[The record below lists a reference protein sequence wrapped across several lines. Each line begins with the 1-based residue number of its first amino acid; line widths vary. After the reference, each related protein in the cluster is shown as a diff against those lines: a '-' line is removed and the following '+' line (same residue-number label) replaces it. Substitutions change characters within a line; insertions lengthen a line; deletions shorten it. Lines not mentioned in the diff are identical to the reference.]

1 MDERSDQ
8 QLLREYVGRGSEEA
22 FTTLVKRHTSLV
34 YGTACRKLGDK
45 SEAEE
50 ITQAVFVI
58 LARKAAFLCHRE
70 NLGGWLHQTTLLE
83 CRQQIRTDIRR
94 QRREEIAMN
103 MNTLGNESSVALE
116 VDEALLELPEKDR
129 QPLLLRFFESLSLR
143 DVAGRMGI
151 REDAAQ
157 KRVAK
162 SLSLLERILRRRGRD
177 IGSAALAVAL
187 AESAQAAP
195 LYLAASAAQGALAA
209 TGTATAIG
217 LAFGKFMALTK
228 TQVATAC
235 LLAVGTPL
243 LMEAQQLQ
251 AAREEARAAQATLAF
266 QQNKIAGYS
275 ETVRTLQNEL
285 SKLELQRNAIT
296 AQIQEVRNGAR
307 PAAAPSRAALYRW
320 SDNSAYVRLPKEL
333 LDGVRLTS
341 AKQSE
346 VEKRYGLP
354 PGGTGREI
362 QRVEPID
369 AKGNVSDAL
378 AEAFDLDSEERSAIS
393 GLLAQLGAQFDAITA
408 QRTTVTNVMP
418 PGIQFHIP
426 EGYQLRTLVTHEFP
440 EEGKQL
446 KDQLVAGLERALGRE
461 RAGILM
467 KQGHWALTHFFH
479 DFGARQKWLSAAP
492 AKNGMVTIG
501 RSQTV
506 GGVSTG
512 SSVSE
517 VKPDAVPESLRPF
530 LPQSLFVNHE

>member
-22 FTTLVKRHTSLV
+22 FTALVKRHTSLV

-58 LARKAAFLCHRE
+58 LARKAAYLCHRE

-83 CRQQIRTDIRR
+83 CRQRIRTQIRRL
-94 QRREEIAMN
+94 RREEIAMN
-103 MNTLGNESSVALE
+103 VNTPGNESSVALE

-129 QPLLLRFFESLSLR
+129 HPLLLRFFESLSLR
-143 DVAGRMGI
+143 DIAGRMGI

-228 TQVATAC
+228 TQVVTAC
-235 LLAVGTPL
+235 ALAVGAPL
-243 LMEAQQLQ
+243 LLEVQDLESARQQARDVEAN
-251 AAREEARAAQATLAF
+251 LAF
-266 QQNKIAGYS
+266 YENKTARYS
-275 ETVRTLQNEL
+275 EIVRTLESTV
-285 SKLELQRNAIT
+285 SKLNFERDTILVGIKQKQSGAKPT
-296 AQIQEVRNGAR
+296 AKLSLAT
-307 PAAAPSRAALYRW
+307 LYRW
-320 SDNSAYVRLPKEL
+320 SDDSAYVRLPKEL

-346 VEKRYGLP
+346 LEKRYGLP
-354 PGGTGREI
+354 AGVLPREFE
-362 QRVEPID
+362 RLDPID

-378 AEAFDLDSEERSAIS
+378 AEALAFNDDERAAVS
-393 GLLAQLGAQFDAITA
+393 GIFTEVVATFDALTA
-408 QRTTVTNVMP
+408 QHTIVTNVMP
-418 PGIQFHIP
+418 PGIHFYVP
-426 EGYQLRTLVTHEFP
+426 DNYQLRTLVTHEFP
-440 EEGKQL
+440 EEGQQL
-446 KDQLVAGLERALGRE
+446 KQQLLASLESTLGRQ
-461 RAGILM
+461 RAEILM
-467 KQGHWALTHFFH
+467 RQGHYPLTHAFN
-479 DFGARQKWLSAAP
+479 DFGARKKWLSAAP
-492 AKNGMVTIG
+492 HQNGMVTVA
-501 RSQTV
+501 RSQTAD
-506 GGVSTG
+506 GVSIG
-512 SSVSE
+512 SSVE
-517 VKPDAVPESLRPF
+517 TVKPNAVPESLRAF